1 MFKFQFSS
9 TCLIF
14 LLILSIGCNSENEP
28 IISEND
34 FIVLY
39 AKLTIINELN
49 VNKEHHDRL
58 VAELLF
64 EFNIHISDIQKS
76 VEFYQKKPRQWLA
89 ILEKVKEEINNL
101 RKATVVKQR
110 SEIPAV
116 QKSP

>member
-1 MFKFQFSS
+1 
-9 TCLIF
+9 
-14 LLILSIGCNSENEP
+14 LLILFLGCRSENEP

-49 VNKEHHDRL
+49 VNKERQDRL
-58 VAELLF
+58 VAELLY
-64 EFNIHISDIQKS
+64 EFNIQMSDIQKS
-76 VEFYQKKPRQWLA
+76 VDFYQKKPRQWLA

-101 RKATVVKQR
+101 RRATVVKQR

-116 QKSP
+116 KKSP